1 MPGKRR
7 SIRLEDYDYSQ
18 EGAYFVT
25 ICARGG
31 GCGKGKGA
39 SGSAKSVFGNIKNGE
54 MTLNGMGRIINDSWK
69 WLGEQYGG
77 TETDEF
83 TVMPNHLHGIIC
95 MNDTRMGV
103 NPIKRKTLG
112 RLIGAFKTVSTK
124 QINAIRNTP
133 GAGLWQRNFYEHVI
147 RDEAD
152 LNRVR
157 EYIINNPAGWEKD
170 EYYCT

>member
-83 TVMPNHLHGIIC
+83 TVMPNHLQGIIC